1 MARSRRSAGPRSPSA
16 WKPSSSAVTATPTSA
31 SPTAPSSSWRSTRR
45 ASRGWCRARR
55 WLEASRRP
63 GHHARRSAR
72 PSHRD
77 GASAYLDPAAR
88 PGGGEGRPVHPRR
101 DRMAVRPVLERDR
114 DPADRRGPR
123 RQDLGARSQA
133 ARWRDD
139 AGVQE
144 RRIPELDQR
153 RGQGFPPNHAAGILS
168 AHRRSGALRAARVG
182 SLGRRQ
188 CRHADARQQTGRQSG
203 SAAQDGAAQ
212 PRLPHALCA
221 ARTQQAR
228 LDHDLRPRRFH
239 PHRGRQGRGAG
250 RLQARQASELQ
261 GRVRARPPGVR
272 RFSDMPAAVKSA
284 LLRSPFLWMGVAL
297 LLALIGALVFSD
309 GVAELA
315 RFSSDYQRRIQ
326 QSLST
331 SLSDIKAGSGSLAL
345 WTLVAVCF
353 GYGVVH
359 TLGPG
364 HGKAVVVA
372 YFLDSTRPRAW
383 IEGILAGSW
392 IAFTHTL
399 AALLLAG
406 GLKTFAVI
414 GLFGALR
421 EVRNVEIVSYTLI
434 LLIGLWRLWAGVS
447 GHLHEH
453 AADHEHACDDDH
465 HHDHHHQHPA
475 QRTLAGWLLLTAA
488 GIAPCAGALVVI
500 LLSLALGVLWAGI
513 IGVIAIAL
521 GMAITLAAVG
531 MASMVAHRLI
541 IGDGRS
547 REIGRFTAIAASL
560 IVIATAGTLL
570 LGALE
575 RFIG

>member
-1 MARSRRSAGPRSPSA
+1 
-16 WKPSSSAVTATPTSA
+16 
-31 SPTAPSSSWRSTRR
+31 
-45 ASRGWCRARR
+45 
-55 WLEASRRP
+55 
-63 GHHARRSAR
+63 
-72 PSHRD
+72 
-77 GASAYLDPAAR
+77 
-88 PGGGEGRPVHPRR
+88 
-101 DRMAVRPVLERDR
+101 
-114 DPADRRGPR
+114 
-123 RQDLGARSQA
+123 
-133 ARWRDD
+133 
-139 AGVQE
+139 
-144 RRIPELDQR
+144 
-153 RGQGFPPNHAAGILS
+153 
-168 AHRRSGALRAARVG
+168 
-182 SLGRRQ
+182 
-188 CRHADARQQTGRQSG
+188 
-203 SAAQDGAAQ
+203 
-212 PRLPHALCA
+212 
-221 ARTQQAR
+221 
-228 LDHDLRPRRFH
+228 
-239 PHRGRQGRGAG
+239 
-250 RLQARQASELQ
+250 
-261 GRVRARPPGVR
+261 
-272 RFSDMPAAVKSA
+272 MPAAVKSA
-284 LLRSPFLWMGVAL
+284 LLRSPFLWMGVL
-297 LLALIGALVFSD
+297 LVLALIGALVFSD

-331 SLSDIKAGSGSLAL
+331 SLSDIKSGSGSLAL

-383 IEGILAGSW
+383 IEGVFAGSW

-406 GLKTFAVI
+406 GLKTFAVV

-434 LLIGLWRLWAGVS
+434 LLIGFWRLWAGIS

-453 AADHEHACDDDH
+453 GHDGDH
-465 HHDHHHQHPA
+465 HHDHDHQHPA
-475 QRTLAGWLLLTAA
+475 RRTLAGWLLLTAA

-500 LLSLALGVLWAGI
+500 LLSLALGVLWAGV

>member
-1 MARSRRSAGPRSPSA
+1 
-16 WKPSSSAVTATPTSA
+16 
-31 SPTAPSSSWRSTRR
+31 
-45 ASRGWCRARR
+45 
-55 WLEASRRP
+55 
-63 GHHARRSAR
+63 
-72 PSHRD
+72 
-77 GASAYLDPAAR
+77 
-88 PGGGEGRPVHPRR
+88 
-101 DRMAVRPVLERDR
+101 
-114 DPADRRGPR
+114 
-123 RQDLGARSQA
+123 
-133 ARWRDD
+133 
-139 AGVQE
+139 
-144 RRIPELDQR
+144 
-153 RGQGFPPNHAAGILS
+153 
-168 AHRRSGALRAARVG
+168 
-182 SLGRRQ
+182 
-188 CRHADARQQTGRQSG
+188 
-203 SAAQDGAAQ
+203 
-212 PRLPHALCA
+212 
-221 ARTQQAR
+221 
-228 LDHDLRPRRFH
+228 
-239 PHRGRQGRGAG
+239 
-250 RLQARQASELQ
+250 
-261 GRVRARPPGVR
+261 
-272 RFSDMPAAVKSA
+272 MPAAVKPA
-284 LLRSPFLWMGVAL
+284 VLRSPFLWMGVLL

-315 RFSSDYQRRIQ
+315 RFSADYQRRIQ

-331 SLSDIKAGSGSLAL
+331 SLRDIKSGSGSLAL

-372 YFLDSTRPRAW
+372 YFLDSKRPRAW
-383 IEGILAGSW
+383 IEGVFAGSW

-406 GLKTFAVI
+406 GLKTFAVV

-434 LLIGLWRLWAGVS
+434 LLIGFWRLWAGIS

-453 AADHEHACDDDH
+453 AHGDDGH
-465 HHDHHHQHPA
+465 HHDHDRHHQHPA

-500 LLSLALGVLWAGI
+500 LLSLALGVLWAGV

-575 RFIG
+575 RFFG

>member
-1 MARSRRSAGPRSPSA
+1 
-16 WKPSSSAVTATPTSA
+16 
-31 SPTAPSSSWRSTRR
+31 
-45 ASRGWCRARR
+45 
-55 WLEASRRP
+55 
-63 GHHARRSAR
+63 
-72 PSHRD
+72 
-77 GASAYLDPAAR
+77 
-88 PGGGEGRPVHPRR
+88 
-101 DRMAVRPVLERDR
+101 
-114 DPADRRGPR
+114 
-123 RQDLGARSQA
+123 
-133 ARWRDD
+133 
-139 AGVQE
+139 
-144 RRIPELDQR
+144 
-153 RGQGFPPNHAAGILS
+153 
-168 AHRRSGALRAARVG
+168 
-182 SLGRRQ
+182 
-188 CRHADARQQTGRQSG
+188 
-203 SAAQDGAAQ
+203 
-212 PRLPHALCA
+212 
-221 ARTQQAR
+221 
-228 LDHDLRPRRFH
+228 
-239 PHRGRQGRGAG
+239 
-250 RLQARQASELQ
+250 
-261 GRVRARPPGVR
+261 
-272 RFSDMPAAVKSA
+272 MPAAVKSA
-284 LLRSPFLWMGVAL
+284 VLRSPFLWMGVL
-297 LLALIGALVFSD
+297 LLVALIGALVFSD

-315 RFSSDYQRRIQ
+315 RFSADYQRRIQ

-331 SLSDIKAGSGSLAL
+331 SLRDIKAGSGSLAL
-345 WTLVAVCF
+345 WTLLAVCF

-372 YFLDSTRPRAW
+372 YFLDSKRPRAW
-383 IEGILAGSW
+383 IEGVFAGSW

-406 GLKTFAVI
+406 GLKTFAVV

-434 LLIGLWRLWAGVS
+434 LLIGFWRLWAGIS

-453 AADHEHACDDDH
+453 AHGDGDH
-465 HHDHHHQHPA
+465 HHDHDHHHQHPA

-500 LLSLALGVLWAGI
+500 LLSLALGVLWAGVV
-513 IGVIAIAL
+513 GVIAIAL

-575 RFIG
+575 RFIR

>member
-1 MARSRRSAGPRSPSA
+1 
-16 WKPSSSAVTATPTSA
+16 
-31 SPTAPSSSWRSTRR
+31 
-45 ASRGWCRARR
+45 
-55 WLEASRRP
+55 
-63 GHHARRSAR
+63 
-72 PSHRD
+72 
-77 GASAYLDPAAR
+77 
-88 PGGGEGRPVHPRR
+88 
-101 DRMAVRPVLERDR
+101 
-114 DPADRRGPR
+114 
-123 RQDLGARSQA
+123 
-133 ARWRDD
+133 
-139 AGVQE
+139 
-144 RRIPELDQR
+144 
-153 RGQGFPPNHAAGILS
+153 
-168 AHRRSGALRAARVG
+168 
-182 SLGRRQ
+182 
-188 CRHADARQQTGRQSG
+188 
-203 SAAQDGAAQ
+203 
-212 PRLPHALCA
+212 
-221 ARTQQAR
+221 
-228 LDHDLRPRRFH
+228 
-239 PHRGRQGRGAG
+239 
-250 RLQARQASELQ
+250 
-261 GRVRARPPGVR
+261 
-272 RFSDMPAAVKSA
+272 MPAAVKPGF
-284 LLRSPFLWMGVAL
+284 LRSPFLWAGVLL

-331 SLSDIKAGSGSLAL
+331 SLSDIKSGSGSLAL

-406 GLKTFAVI
+406 GLKTFAIV

-434 LLIGLWRLWAGVS
+434 LLIGFWRLWAGIS

-453 AADHEHACDDDH
+453 AHGDDDH
-465 HHDHHHQHPA
+465 HHDHDHHHQHPA
-475 QRTLAGWLLLTAA
+475 RRTLAGWLLLTAA

-500 LLSLALGVLWAGI
+500 LLSLALGVLWAGV

>member
-1 MARSRRSAGPRSPSA
+1 
-16 WKPSSSAVTATPTSA
+16 
-31 SPTAPSSSWRSTRR
+31 
-45 ASRGWCRARR
+45 
-55 WLEASRRP
+55 
-63 GHHARRSAR
+63 
-72 PSHRD
+72 
-77 GASAYLDPAAR
+77 
-88 PGGGEGRPVHPRR
+88 
-101 DRMAVRPVLERDR
+101 
-114 DPADRRGPR
+114 
-123 RQDLGARSQA
+123 
-133 ARWRDD
+133 
-139 AGVQE
+139 
-144 RRIPELDQR
+144 
-153 RGQGFPPNHAAGILS
+153 
-168 AHRRSGALRAARVG
+168 
-182 SLGRRQ
+182 
-188 CRHADARQQTGRQSG
+188 
-203 SAAQDGAAQ
+203 
-212 PRLPHALCA
+212 
-221 ARTQQAR
+221 
-228 LDHDLRPRRFH
+228 
-239 PHRGRQGRGAG
+239 
-250 RLQARQASELQ
+250 
-261 GRVRARPPGVR
+261 
-272 RFSDMPAAVKSA
+272 MPAAVKPA
-284 LLRSPFLWMGVAL
+284 VLRSPFLWMGVL
-297 LLALIGALVFSD
+297 LLVALIGALVFSD

-315 RFSSDYQRRIQ
+315 RFSADYQRRIQ

-331 SLSDIKAGSGSLAL
+331 SLRDIKSGSGSLAL
-345 WTLVAVCF
+345 WTLLAVCF

-372 YFLDSTRPRAW
+372 YFLDSKRPRAW
-383 IEGILAGSW
+383 IEGVFAGSW

-406 GLKTFAVI
+406 GLKTFAVV

-434 LLIGLWRLWAGVS
+434 LLIGFWRLWAGIS

-453 AADHEHACDDDH
+453 AHGDGDH
-465 HHDHHHQHPA
+465 HHDHDHHHQHPA

-500 LLSLALGVLWAGI
+500 LLSLALGVLWAGV

-575 RFIG
+575 RFIR

>member
-1 MARSRRSAGPRSPSA
+1 
-16 WKPSSSAVTATPTSA
+16 
-31 SPTAPSSSWRSTRR
+31 
-45 ASRGWCRARR
+45 
-55 WLEASRRP
+55 
-63 GHHARRSAR
+63 
-72 PSHRD
+72 
-77 GASAYLDPAAR
+77 
-88 PGGGEGRPVHPRR
+88 
-101 DRMAVRPVLERDR
+101 
-114 DPADRRGPR
+114 
-123 RQDLGARSQA
+123 
-133 ARWRDD
+133 
-139 AGVQE
+139 
-144 RRIPELDQR
+144 
-153 RGQGFPPNHAAGILS
+153 
-168 AHRRSGALRAARVG
+168 
-182 SLGRRQ
+182 
-188 CRHADARQQTGRQSG
+188 
-203 SAAQDGAAQ
+203 
-212 PRLPHALCA
+212 
-221 ARTQQAR
+221 
-228 LDHDLRPRRFH
+228 
-239 PHRGRQGRGAG
+239 
-250 RLQARQASELQ
+250 
-261 GRVRARPPGVR
+261 
-272 RFSDMPAAVKSA
+272 MPAAVKSA

-331 SLSDIKAGSGSLAL
+331 SLSDIKSGSGSLAL
-345 WTLVAVCF
+345 WTLAAVCF

-434 LLIGLWRLWAGVS
+434 LLIGFWRLWAGIS

-453 AADHEHACDDDH
+453 AHDDDH
-465 HHDHHHQHPA
+465 YHDQDHHHLYPA